1 MIENQQVADGVIF
14 TNPALM
20 GLITEIE
27 RKGVKGIR
35 LPKRLNKPK
44 RKFSVNFA
52 VLDTLR
58 AEKKKPVSPSDL
70 IFVEFNPV
78 TKETVRYDKNTGQ
91 AFTFLTKANKQVL
104 KRSKAE
110 VLAER
115 FELQKTMAKIVP
127 EHRVSK
133 CMRVVQSKGR
143 HLSVFKS
150 VKHSTISLSNLQ
162 SCGSVWDCALCAA
175 KITERRR
182 NEIKIA
188 TEAHKELGGGISFVT
203 RTVPHYKSD
212 SLLSIRDRFRKADT
226 IYRGSTAYKMV
237 AKNKQCHGKSI
248 KVFELTVSDAN
259 GWHFHVHELYF
270 HDVGAFEGQAVSS
283 NPFYVQFLQ
292 EFEQGLYKAWRHAAL
307 KAGFDEPS
315 REHGLQ
321 VQNGDFAADYISK
334 WGVEPSGGWG
344 VDSELTKAH
353 IKTSK
358 KGFSPFDLIKLFEQT
373 QNSEL
378 VPMIQEYSQAMF
390 GEKQVRW
397 ANGLK
402 KRFGIDDIDDN
413 DLVEQ
418 LEDDAEEIGTICP
431 MQWKFIVANDLRVDF
446 MLLASQG
453 WDVVSEFLTSFAD
466 YPAYSIF
473 QNFDD

>member
-1 MIENQQVADGVIF
+1 MFENQQVTNGVIF

-27 RKGVKGIR
+27 RNGAKGIR

-58 AEKKKPVSPSDL
+58 SEKKKSVSPSDL

-78 TKETVRYDKNTGQ
+78 TKETLCYDKNTGQ
-91 AFTFLTKANKQVL
+91 AFTFLTKANKQFL

-110 VLAER
+110 ILAER

-162 SCGSVWDCALCAA
+162 SCGSVWDCVPCAA

-182 NEIKIA
+182 NEVKKAI
-188 TEAHKELGGGISFVT
+188 EAHKEQGGSISFVT
-203 RTVPHYKSD
+203 RTTPHYKSD
-212 SLLSIRDRFRKADT
+212 SLLSIRDKFRKADT
-226 IYRGSTAYKMV
+226 IYRGSSGYKIIT
-237 AKNKQCHGKSI
+237 KNKQCHGQSI

-270 HDVGAFEGQAVSS
+270 HEAGAFEGQAVSS
-283 NPFYVQFLQ
+283 NPFYKQFLQ
-292 EFEQGLYKAWRHAAL
+292 EFEQGLYKEWRNAAL
-307 KAGFDEPS
+307 KAGFEEPS
-315 REHGLQ
+315 RAHGLQ
-321 VQNGDFAADYISK
+321 VQNGDFASDYLSK

-358 KGFSPFDLIKLFEQT
+358 KGFSPFDLIKLYQET
-373 QNSEL
+373 QNPEL
-378 VPMIQEYSQAMF
+378 APMIQEYSEAMK
-390 GEKQVRW
+390 GQKQLIWSR
-397 ANGLK
+397 GLK
-402 KRFGIDDIDDN
+402 ARFGIDDIDDD
-413 DLVEQ
+413 DLVDQ

-453 WDVVSEFLTSFAD
+453 WDVASEFLTSFAD
-466 YPAYSIF
+466 YPAYSLF

>member
-1 MIENQQVADGVIF
+1 MLKNQQVMDGVIF

-20 GLITEIE
+20 GLISEID
-27 RKGVKGIR
+27 RNGAKGIR
-35 LPKRLNKPK
+35 LPKRLDKPK

-52 VLDTLR
+52 VLDVLR
-58 AEKKKPVSPSDL
+58 AENKPVFASNL
-70 IFVEFNPV
+70 LFVEFNAV
-78 TKETVRYDKNTGQ
+78 TNETVRYDKKTGQ

-115 FELQKTMAKIVP
+115 FGLQKTMAKLMP

-150 VKHSTISLSNLQ
+150 VQHSTISLSNLQ
-162 SCGSVWDCALCAA
+162 SCGSVWDCVPCAA

-182 NEIKIA
+182 GEVNKAIEK
-188 TEAHKELGGGISFVT
+188 HKEQGGSISFVT
-203 RTVPHYKSD
+203 RTIPHYKSD
-212 SLLSIRDRFRKADT
+212 SLIDIRDKFRKADT
-226 IYRGSTAYKMV
+226 IYRGSSGYKIIT
-237 AKNKQCHGKSI
+237 KNKQCHGQSI

-270 HDVGAFEGQAVSS
+270 HEAGAFEGLAVGS

-292 EFEQGLYKAWRHAAL
+292 EFEQGLYKEWRNAAL

-321 VQNGDFAADYISK
+321 VQNGDFAADYLSK
-334 WGVEPSGGWG
+334 WGVEPQGGWG

-358 KGFSPFDLIKLFEQT
+358 KGFSPFDLIKFYQVT
-373 QNSEL
+373 QESEL
-378 VPMIQEYSQAMF
+378 VPIIQEYSEAMK
-390 GEKQVRW
+390 GQKQLIWSR
-397 ANGLK
+397 GLK
-402 KRFGIDDIDDN
+402 ARFGIDDVDDD

-431 MQWKFIVANDLRVDF
+431 LQWKFIVANDLRVEF
-446 MLLASQG
+446 MLLAGQG
-453 WDVVSEFLTSFAD
+453 FDVVTEFLTSFAD
-466 YPAYSIF
+466 YPVYSLYK
-473 QNFDD
+473 NLDD